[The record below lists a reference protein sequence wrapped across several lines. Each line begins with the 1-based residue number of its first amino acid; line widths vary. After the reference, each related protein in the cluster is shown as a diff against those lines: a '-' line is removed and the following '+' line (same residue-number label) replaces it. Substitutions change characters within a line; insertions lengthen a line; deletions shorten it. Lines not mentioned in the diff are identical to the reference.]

1 MRSTRALGNRRHSD
15 WSTSAKSTKR
25 VWPGYVTQRG
35 SRAQLIHL
43 GIQVTKP
50 FELYL
55 ATSPH
60 LSKAAM
66 VAAANAVAK
75 WVAGEEGR
83 LFLKDAPVF

>member
-1 MRSTRALGNRRHSD
+1 
-15 WSTSAKSTKR
+15 
-25 VWPGYVTQRG
+25 
-35 SRAQLIHL
+35 L